1 MVFVVYDK
9 NNEKNIKCV
18 IARDTE
24 SAMYSIYYDYVRDTY
39 NLDDDIDDE
48 LKLEIVDAL
57 YDVMSFN
64 ELRDMQLNDR
74 MSKWG
79 NTIDITPDK
88 GVKNYNAVA
97 SAIEDMINEYMND
110 YEEDDR

>member
-1 MVFVVYDK
+1 MIYICYDK
-9 NNEKNIKCV
+9 NNNKNIKGV
-18 IARDTE
+18 IARDLE
-24 SAMYSIYYDYVRDTY
+24 EAKYNLFYDYVRYTY
-39 NLDDDIDDE
+39 NLYDDIDDE
-48 LKLEIVDAL
+48 LKLEIVDML
-57 YDVMSFN
+57 YNVKSFKK
-64 ELRDMQLNDR
+64 LRDKQLNDR
-74 MSKWG
+74 MTMWG